1 MAAEDVNRGDG
12 VHAQISNAVVRI
24 MREYTG
30 RGPTRARTVI
40 DDALVIV
47 LLEDTLT
54 KGERVLAESGE
65 GPSVVAM
72 RRSYQQAMRRDLVT
86 AIEKLTERRVRGFM
100 SDQLVDPD
108 MCAEVFV
115 LEPSARRTSTV

>member
-1 MAAEDVNRGDG
+1 MATEELDRADS
-12 VHAQISNAVVRI
+12 VHAPISNAVVRI

-30 RGPTRARTVI
+30 PGPTRARTVI
-40 DDALVIV
+40 DDALVVV

-65 GPSVVAM
+65 ATGVVTM
-72 RRSYQQAMRRDLVT
+72 RRSYQQTMRRDLIT

-115 LEPSARRTSTV
+115 LDPPARR

>member
-1 MAAEDVNRGDG
+1 MGTEELDRGDS
-12 VHAQISNAVVRI
+12 VQAQLSNAVVRI

-30 RGPTRARTVI
+30 RGPTRARTVL
-40 DDALVIV
+40 DDDVVVV
-47 LLEDTLT
+47 LCEETLT

-65 GPSVVAM
+65 GQSVVGM

-86 AIEKLTERRVRGFM
+86 AVEKLTERRVRGFM

-115 LEPSARRTSTV
+115 LEPAVRRLAST